1 MKRFGTEGAAPVA
14 AEEACGE
21 SAGDGGVRKR
31 ARAAVPPQTV
41 RVYARAHTSRPSRRT
56 FSFARASL
64 AILHAGS
71 QILFVLP
78 AVNMLVLFFHLFRN
92 VSSGSAEEEWHG
104 QHCGRQSIV
113 NCQQATASPA
123 PPHARPDL

>member
-1 MKRFGTEGAAPVA
+1 MA

-31 ARAAVPPQTV
+31 ARAAVPPQKTV

-64 AILHAGS
+64 AILHA
-71 QILFVLP
+71 
-78 AVNMLVLFFHLFRN
+78 AVRFYLCYLL
-92 VSSGSAEEEWHG
+92 
-104 QHCGRQSIV
+104 
-113 NCQQATASPA
+113 
-123 PPHARPDL
+123 

>member
-41 RVYARAHTSRPSRRT
+41 RVYARAGTHVTSVATDVLICAR
-56 FSFARASL
+56 FFGDFAR
-64 AILHAGS
+64 
-71 QILFVLP
+71 
-78 AVNMLVLFFHLFRN
+78 
-92 VSSGSAEEEWHG
+92 
-104 QHCGRQSIV
+104 RQSDSI
-113 NCQQATASPA
+113 CATCCEYAGTFLSSFPE
-123 PPHARPDL
+123 RFFW